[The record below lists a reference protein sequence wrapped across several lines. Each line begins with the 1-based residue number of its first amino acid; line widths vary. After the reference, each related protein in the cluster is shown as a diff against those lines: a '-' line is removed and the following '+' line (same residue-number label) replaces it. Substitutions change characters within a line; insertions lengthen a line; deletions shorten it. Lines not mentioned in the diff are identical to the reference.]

1 MIKTH
6 HTWAACNLCAA
17 SDTALQNVCVIF
29 FFQSKRARSGVNG
42 GGSSSSSMCGRSPE
56 HFTLFSWTGALG
68 GLKVGVVEFL
78 VRTPADAIY
87 RNISRSW
94 EIIVSDS
101 LPRLRGRKKTIALS
115 YLLYSTTCYFI
126 VIYDRH
132 LVQGERLIS
141 G

>member
-6 HTWAACNLCAA
+6 HTWAACNLCTA

-29 FFQSKRARSGVNG
+29 FFSFFSQSKRAQSRLNSGG
-42 GGSSSSSMCGRSPE
+42 SSMCGRSPE

-68 GLKVGVVEFL
+68 GLKVGVVEFQ

-94 EIIVSDS
+94 EIIASDS
-101 LPRLRGRKKTIALS
+101 LPRLRGRIKMTALS
-115 YLLYSTTCYFI
+115 YLLHEAHPLTCSFT
-126 VIYDRH
+126 VIYDR
-132 LVQGERLIS
+132 R
-141 G
+141 